1 MPEPVRTSG
10 KTRRKRSAVSPRTHI
25 IIRGARVNMLKNISL
40 ELPRYRLIVITGVSG
55 SGKSSLAFD
64 TIYAEG
70 QRRYVE
76 SLSAYA
82 RQFLERMDKPDVDY
96 IQGISP
102 AIAIEQKTIARNPRS
117 TVGTTTEI
125 YDYLRLLY
133 GRIGKTYCLND
144 GNLVQRDSVR
154 TALDRLRT
162 LPDRTRL
169 YVTFPLLEHE
179 GQSLRAELEN
189 IREQGF
195 ARVLVNGELYEL
207 DDPEGIQCNKEDVRV
222 VVDRLMWKPEMDT
235 ARLADSLQTAF
246 HEGGGNVFVYL
257 VEKGEGWKFSA
268 AFECTACHTVY
279 PEPDPKLFSFNNPIG
294 ACPTCQGFGR
304 TIGLDMDLIVP
315 NPSKSLREGAVQPW
329 NSPAHKKH
337 LLNLIRVAPEHDV
350 NLDIPYAQLS
360 QREKDFVYNGC
371 RGFLGIKGFFAMVEK
386 KSYKMHYRILHARYR
401 GYTRCHDCGGSRLR
415 PETLAIK
422 INGKNIYDIVCM
434 PISTTRRFFDE
445 LALTDYEQAIADR
458 ILKEIR
464 SRLQFL
470 DEVGLGYLTLDRL
483 AHTLSGGETQR
494 INLATSLGSS
504 LVGALYVLD
513 EPSIGLHPRDN
524 KRLISLLQKLRNSG
538 NTVIVVEHDPDMIK
552 AADIVVDLGPR
563 AGVHGGEVLAV
574 TEPDRLGSVKK
585 SLTGQYL
592 SGRKTIPVPP
602 RRRKG
607 RGGTLVVKA
616 PTQHNLKGMDVAIPL
631 RRFVCITGVSGSGKS
646 TLVHDILYSGL
657 KKQLTGM
664 HDGEVGAFEGFT
676 GTKTLAGVEMIDQ
689 SPIGRSPRSNP
700 VTYIKAFD
708 AIRDVFA
715 STPASRIH
723 GFSPGFFSFNVPGGR
738 CETCEGE
745 GYIKVEMQFL
755 ADLYL
760 QCEDCKGTRYKK
772 EIREVRYQGKN
783 IVDILDMTVE
793 EALEF
798 FSGVPRIA
806 AKLRVLSDVG
816 LGYIK
821 LGQPATT
828 LSGGEAQRLK
838 LALHMSNNRREHI
851 LFLFDEPTTGLHFED
866 IAVLLKCFGALIE
879 NGHSIIIIEHNLEI
893 IKCADHIIDLGPEGG
908 EHGGEIVAEG
918 TPEEVAKSAQ
928 SYTGKYLKEVLAR
941 GLA

>member
-1 MPEPVRTSG
+1 
-10 KTRRKRSAVSPRTHI
+10 
-25 IIRGARVNMLKNISL
+25 MLKNISL

-102 AIAIEQKTIARNPRS
+102 AIAIEQKTVARNPRS

-125 YDYLRLLY
+125 YDYLRLLF
-133 GRIGKTYCLND
+133 GRIGKTYCFND
-144 GNLVQRDSVR
+144 GELVQRDSVR
-154 TALDRLRT
+154 TAIDRLKT

-169 YVTFPLLEHE
+169 YVTFPLLAHE
-179 GQSLRAELEN
+179 GQSLQAELEN
-189 IREQGF
+189 VREQGF
-195 ARVLVNGELYEL
+195 ARVLVDGELREL
-207 DDPEGIQCNKEDVRV
+207 EELEDIRCDKKDIRV
-222 VVDRLMWKPEMDT
+222 VVDRLVWQREMDT
-235 ARLADSLQTAF
+235 ARLADSVQTAF
-246 HEGGGNVFVYL
+246 HESGGNVCIYL
-257 VEKGEGWKFSA
+257 VERGEEWKFSA
-268 AFECTACHTVY
+268 RFECAACHTVY

-294 ACPTCQGFGR
+294 ACPACQGFGR
-304 TIGLDMDLIVP
+304 IIGLDMDLIIP
-315 NPSKSLREGAVQPW
+315 NRNKSLREGAVQPW

-337 LLNLIRVAPEHDV
+337 LLNLIRVAPEHDI
-350 NLDIPYAQLS
+350 NLDIPYEQLS

-401 GYTRCHDCGGSRLR
+401 GYTTCPDCGGSRLR
-415 PETLAIK
+415 PESLAIK
-422 INGKNIYDIVCM
+422 ISGKSIHEIVRM
-434 PISTTRRFFDE
+434 PIADARTFFDT
-445 LALTDYEQAIADR
+445 LALTDYEQTIADR

-524 KRLISLLQKLRNSG
+524 QRLISLLQKLRNSG
-538 NTVIVVEHDPDMIK
+538 NTVLVVEHDPDMIK
-552 AADIVVDLGPR
+552 SADLVVDLGPR
-563 AGVHGGEVLAV
+563 AGVHGGEIVAI
-574 TEPDRLGSVKK
+574 TEPAKLGLIKK

-592 SGRKTIPVPP
+592 SGKKVIPTPS
-602 RRRKG
+602 RRRKS
-607 RGGTLVVKA
+607 RDGTLVVHA
-616 PTQHNLKGMDVAIPL
+616 PTQHNLKGMDVAVPL
-631 RRFVCITGVSGSGKS
+631 RSFVCITGVSGSGKS
-646 TLVHDILYSGL
+646 TLVHDILYAGL
-657 KKQLTGM
+657 KKQFTGM
-664 HDGEVGAFEGFT
+664 HESEVGAFGGFT
-676 GTKTLAGVEMIDQ
+676 GTKALAAVEMIDQ

-715 STPASRIH
+715 STPTSRIH

-772 EIREVRYQGKN
+772 EIRDVRYQGKN
-783 IVDILDMTVE
+783 IVDVLDMTVE

-798 FSGVPRIA
+798 FSRVPRIA
-806 AKLRVLSDVG
+806 SRLKVLNDVG

-821 LGQPATT
+821 LGQPAPT

-838 LALHMSNNRREHI
+838 LALHLSSNRQGHT
-851 LFLFDEPTTGLHFED
+851 LFLFDEPTTGLHFDD
-866 IAVLLKCFGALIE
+866 IAVLLRCFKALIE
-879 NGHSIIIIEHNLEI
+879 NGHSIVVIEHNLEI
-893 IKCADHIIDLGPEGG
+893 IKCADYIIDLGPEGG
-908 EHGGEIVAEG
+908 ERGGEIVAEG
-918 TPEEVAKSAQ
+918 TPEEIAKSTR
-928 SYTGKYLKEVLAR
+928 SHTGRYLKEVLVR
-941 GLA
+941 GRD